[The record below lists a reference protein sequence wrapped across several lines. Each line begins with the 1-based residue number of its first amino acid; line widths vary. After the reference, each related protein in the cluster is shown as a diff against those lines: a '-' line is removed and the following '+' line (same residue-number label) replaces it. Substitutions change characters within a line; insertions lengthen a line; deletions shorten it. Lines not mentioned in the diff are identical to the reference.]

1 MDRNSFFKQAFSL
14 LKKAAVPKTAIT
26 EQTPPPAPED
36 VSDPSALTSIEIGY
50 CNKAGL
56 HPDTGIFLKQL
67 TKRPIEKL
75 VFEDYDT
82 ETTKPSGICSV
93 TTDENARALVFQYRD
108 ELFQKGQFIYL
119 RAIVDIGYSVGILS
133 ATTDP
138 YEIIKLTETHGINHG
153 IMTDDIIAKLKK
165 WDTEFGLRLF
175 GIGTDFCEGEII
187 NKDLDYMALAREVYA
202 FCPDSVDQGAT
213 DTVEALAEEL
223 KRTGSIF
230 LWWD

>member
-14 LKKAAVPKTAIT
+14 FKKAAVPKTEIR
-26 EQTPPPAPED
+26 EQSPAPTPEE

-56 HPDTGIFLKQL
+56 HPDTGIFLKKL

-82 ETTKPSGICSV
+82 ETDKPSGICSFCP
-93 TTDENARALVFQYRD
+93 EEEARSIISQYQE
-108 ELFQKGQFIYL
+108 ELISKGQFLYIS
-119 RAIVDIGYSVGILS
+119 DIPGNGLQIGILKGI
-133 ATTDP
+133 TDP
-138 YEIIKLTETHGINHG
+138 YVIMQLAETNGANHDLLTN
-153 IMTDDIIAKLKK
+153 DIIEQLKK
-165 WDTEFGLRLF
+165 WDVRF
-175 GIGTDFCEGEII
+175 GIRITGIGFDFCECTIL
-187 NKDLDYMALAREVYA
+187 NKDIDYSNLAQEIYQ
-202 FCPDSVDQGAT
+202 FCPDVVDQGT
-213 DTVEALAEEL
+213 ETLEALVEEL